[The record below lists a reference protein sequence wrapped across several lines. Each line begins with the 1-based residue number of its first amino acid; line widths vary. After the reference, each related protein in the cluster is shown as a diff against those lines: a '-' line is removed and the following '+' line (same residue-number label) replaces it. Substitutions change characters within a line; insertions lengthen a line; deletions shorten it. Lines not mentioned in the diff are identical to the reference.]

1 MNLSKENRKYYI
13 EENQWEL
20 LFFSDFFLAA
30 RNSDSFSKE
39 CREMVQEYVNRSF
52 KPFFPVSFLSSVKL
66 RNLGVLYGDS
76 EERIAH
82 YSILYFWFLLMVFE
96 YVDLAIYNSFLEVLF
111 YKCNDGRKTPFLQ
124 AFYLMMSLSF
134 DNENIKLLV
143 RENNGVRMVHILE
156 AFFYLAGAI
165 SNYDPKKFVVKN
177 MFPIYLVHGYN
188 LIDFN
193 FHEKA
198 LEYVNYVGES
208 RSYFGELEHNLH
220 FIVRLKDLRQRLIYN
235 VERVCNFKN
244 CQVNFV
250 GNLPEDSKHI
260 KNVKS
265 EKDMEV
271 EERKDFGKNLKRNLF
286 SYFNSAID
294 LIKNN
299 SISAGNEKPKNS
311 GSSTNKDFY
320 YDEKLKTW
328 IINGQPAQEE
338 SDIGGGGRR
347 EKKETEKSVTPPLP
361 PPPPPI
367 APPSFPPTFL
377 KSKIMNS
384 SYIFFVFLEEDSLIK
399 EEKKNIPEVPKVVV
413 TSKPFGTPFSEN
425 PPPNNKAGN
434 NKRVLQNRY
443 VEFK

>member
-30 RNSDSFSKE
+30 RNTDSLSKE

-52 KPFFPVSFLSSVKL
+52 KPFFPVSFLSSIKL
-66 RNLGVLYGDS
+66 RNLGALYADN
-76 EERIAH
+76 EERIAK
-82 YSILYFWFLLMVFE
+82 YSILYFWLLLKVFE
-96 YVDLAIYNSFLEVLF
+96 YVDAAIYNSFLEVLF
-111 YKCNDGRKTPFLQ
+111 YKCNDGKRNPFLQ

-134 DNENIKLLV
+134 DNENTKLLL
-143 RENNGVRMVHILE
+143 REKNGIKMVHILE

-165 SNYDPKKFVVKN
+165 SNYDPKKYVVKN
-177 MFPIYLVHGYN
+177 MFPIYLVHSYN
-188 LIDFN
+188 LIDYN

-208 RSYFGELEHNLH
+208 RQYFGELEYNIH
-220 FIVRLKDLRQRLIYN
+220 FIVKLKDLRQRLIYN

-250 GNLPEDSKHI
+250 ANLPEDSKHI

-265 EKDMEV
+265 ERDMEGV
-271 EERKDFGKNLKRNLF
+271 EGKDFGKNLKRNLF
-286 SYFNSAID
+286 SYFNTAID

-299 SISAGNEKPKNS
+299 SISSGNRDEKGKNNS
-311 GSSTNKDFY
+311 NNTNKDFY

-328 IINGQPAQEE
+328 VINGQPANEE
-338 SDIGGGGRR
+338 NDIGGGGGGKR
-347 EKKETEKSVTPPLP
+347 EKEIEKSLAPPP

-367 APPSFPPTFL
+367 SIYPPSFAAIVL
-377 KSKIMNS
+377 KSRI
-384 SYIFFVFLEEDSLIK
+384 IV
-399 EEKKNIPEVPKVVV
+399 
-413 TSKPFGTPFSEN
+413 
-425 PPPNNKAGN
+425 
-434 NKRVLQNRY
+434 
-443 VEFK
+443 